1 MFDFKLVSI
10 SGTKFDGQVYEVTLP
25 TKDGQIGVLAEHM
38 PLVSVAVPGMVIV
51 KKNARDTDNDCEY
64 FAINGGAIDVAD
76 SSLRVLVDEAEQ
88 PDEINAAEV
97 QRALER
103 ATKMKAEA
111 KDEISLEHAQSL
123 IDRSEVRLQVASLK
137 RRHK

>member
-10 SGTKFDGQVYEVTLP
+10 SGSKFDGQVYEVTLP
-25 TKDGQIGVLAEHM
+25 TMDGHIGVLAEHM

-51 KKNARDTDNDCEY
+51 KKNARDSDNDCEY

-76 SSLRVLVDEAEQ
+76 NVLRVLVDEAEL
-88 PDEINAAEV
+88 PSEINASEA
-97 QRALER
+97 QKALER
-103 ATKMKAEA
+103 AHKMKAEA
-111 KDEISLEHAQSL
+111 KDEISLEHAQAL
-123 IDRSEVRLQVASLK
+123 IDRSEVRLQVASIK